1 MNGLCARLH
10 NKIHTVK
17 CIGSRVSK
25 TVMIVSAYAP
35 VILAIYL
42 HVLSRAVI
50 DRDLT

>member
-1 MNGLCARLH
+1 
-10 NKIHTVK
+10 
-17 CIGSRVSK
+17 
-25 TVMIVSAYAP
+25 MIVSAHAP